1 MKSAL
6 REQFGTAGTQRF
18 LMPNIWSERYG
29 SGVMISP
36 KRRSS
41 LFLACLAVVS
51 ACGLG
56 ACGSYAI
63 DAESASGT
71 TVEATEE
78 LPPITDL
85 VSFTPPAGYTV
96 AAEQDAIITADNGTD
111 AAVLVSIQPANG
123 RSADELISDLF
134 TLLDGTQPDKS
145 ELDALGEEDVN
156 GRSGEGFSGCATSS
170 VDSLCARGAVIP
182 VNGGY
187 VTVAAMNYSTDGEAE
202 PVAESTYQDLLTG
215 ITWK

>member
-1 MKSAL
+1 M
-6 REQFGTAGTQRF
+6 
-18 LMPNIWSERYG
+18 I
-29 SGVMISP
+29 ISP

-41 LFLACLAVVS
+41 LLPVCLAVLS

-56 ACGSYAI
+56 ACSSYAI
-63 DAESASGT
+63 DAESSGT

-96 AAEQDAIITADNGTD
+96 AAEQDAIITADNGAD

-170 VDSLCARGAVIP
+170 VDSLCARGAVVP
-182 VNGGY
+182 VDGGY
-187 VTVAAMNYSTDGEAE
+187 ITVAAMNYSTDGEAE
-202 PVAESTYQDLLTG
+202 PVAESTYQELLTG
-215 ITWK
+215 VSWK